1 MITTKADD
9 QVRVIAHVV
18 AKIKGVSY
26 EELAEA
32 VWENSTRLFWGSPSV

>member
-1 MITTKADD
+1 MSAKRADG

-26 EELAEA
+26 EVLAEA
-32 VWENSTRLFWGSPSV
+32 VWENSSRLFWGSSST